1 MTCALRRLLAPL
13 AVALAIAALADT
25 PPLPLAEAP
34 KTRSKDLFAFLA
46 FGDSG
51 TGGPGQKRVAAS
63 MEKLIARSPVDFVLL
78 LGDNFYPHGLRSVS
92 DPLFDR
98 VFEEIYTPAKF
109 PFPFF
114 PVLGNHEY
122 HENAAAC
129 LKLGTRDSR
138 WRMPARRYSF
148 RIPMAATDSA
158 QFVAL
163 DTTAIESPSR
173 VTPDVDVRPPLEGV
187 ALELTAAANAR
198 WRFVF
203 AHHVMLS
210 SGVHGES
217 PELLKELAPVLAAGK
232 GDLYICGHDHIL
244 ESMAP
249 ISGVPQITVGGGGGW
264 DRATPI
270 IHVRAESLFRWTGGG
285 FVRAEVRRDEADF
298 TFYDVDGVARHK
310 RTLFSRPV
318 SEGATK

>member
-1 MTCALRRLLAPL
+1 MSSLLRRVLAPL
-13 AVALAIAALADT
+13 ALLLVLGVLADA

-34 KTRSKDLFAFLA
+34 KTRSKDQFAFLA
-46 FGDSG
+46 FGDGG

-63 MEKLIARSPVDFVLL
+63 MEKLIALSPVDFVLL
-78 LGDNFYPHGLRSVS
+78 LGDNFYPHGLRSAS

-129 LKLGTRDSR
+129 LKLGERDVR

-148 RIPMAATDSA
+148 RVPLGALDFT

-163 DTTAIESPSR
+163 DTTPIDSPPR
-173 VTPDVDVRPPLEGV
+173 VTPDVDVKPPLEGV
-187 ALELTAAANAR
+187 ALALTAAANAR

-203 AHHVMLS
+203 GHHVMLS

-217 PELLKELAPVLAAGK
+217 PALLKEVAPILAAGK
-232 GDLYICGHDHIL
+232 VDLYICGHDHIL
-244 ESMAP
+244 ESLAP
-249 ISGVPQITVGGGGGW
+249 IGGVPQITVGGGGGW

-270 IHVRAESLFRWTGGG
+270 IHVRSESLFRWTGGG
-285 FVRAEVRRDEADF
+285 FVRAEVRHDEAVF
-298 TFYDVDGVARHK
+298 TFYDVDGVVRHK
-310 RTLFSRPV
+310 RTLFPRPAPA
-318 SEGATK
+318 EAAR

>member
-1 MTCALRRLLAPL
+1 MSTALRRLLATSALVL
-13 AVALAIAALADT
+13 AVVAFAEV

-34 KTRSKDLFAFLA
+34 RTRGKDHFAFLA

-51 TGGPGQKRVAAS
+51 TGGPGQKRVALS
-63 MEKLIARSPVDFVLL
+63 MEKLIAEAPVDFVLL
-78 LGDNFYPHGLRSVS
+78 LGDNFYPHGLKSAS

-109 PFPFF
+109 PFPFY

-122 HENAAAC
+122 HQNAAAC
-129 LKLGTRDSR
+129 LKLGQRDVR
-138 WRMPARRYSF
+138 WRMPARRYAF
-148 RIPMAATDSA
+148 HIPLGATDSVL
-158 QFVAL
+158 FLAL
-163 DTTAIESPSR
+163 DTTAIESPSK

-187 ALELTAAANAR
+187 ALELTAAAKAR

-203 AHHVMLS
+203 GHHAMLS

-217 PELLKELAPVLAAGK
+217 EELLRELAPVLAAGK
-232 GDLYICGHDHIL
+232 VDLYICGHDHIL

-270 IHVRAESLFRWTGGG
+270 IHVRSESLFRSTGGG
-285 FVRAEVRRDEADF
+285 FVRGEVKKDDAVF

-310 RTLFSRPV
+310 RTLFPHAPA
-318 SEGATK
+318 EGSPK